1 MNDATIAEE
10 LVEAL
15 ESSPDIVS
23 MTWDE
28 DEYKTRIFPQ
38 IRVQDDR
45 KQLEQ
50 LPAIIYDMRDQGA
63 PIASEDDMSLRNQL
77 WRVVCF
83 SYRYQEMEQ
92 LAKAVI
98 TTLSAHV
105 GPGIREL
112 VVLGQDDDYEDELNV
127 HERQIDLS
135 IKAWS

>member
-15 ESSPDIVS
+15 ESNPDIVRF
-23 MTWDE
+23 TWDPE
-28 DEYKTRIFPQ
+28 EQKTRIFPQ

-50 LPAIIYDMRDQGA
+50 LPAIIYDMRDQTA
-63 PIASEDDMSLRNQL
+63 PFASEDGMSLRDQL

-83 SYRYQEMEQ
+83 SYRYQEMEK

-98 TTLSAHV
+98 ATLSAHV

>member
-15 ESSPDIVS
+15 ESSPEIVS
-23 MTWDE
+23 LTWDE
-28 DEYKTRIFPQ
+28 DEHKTRIFPQ

-63 PIASEDDMSLRNQL
+63 PIASDDDMSLRNQL
-77 WRVVCF
+77 WRIVCF
-83 SYRYQEMEQ
+83 SYRYQEMEK

-98 TTLSAHV
+98 ATLSA
-105 GPGIREL
+105 
-112 VVLGQDDDYEDELNV
+112 LGQDDDYEDELNV

>member
-15 ESSPDIVS
+15 ESSPEIVS
-23 MTWDE
+23 LMWDE

-50 LPAIIYDMRDQGA
+50 LPAIIYDMRDQSA

-77 WRVVCF
+77 WRIVCF
-83 SYRYQEMEQ
+83 SYRYQEMEK

>member
-15 ESSPDIVS
+15 ESSPEIVS
-23 MTWDE
+23 LTWDE

-77 WRVVCF
+77 WRIVCF
-83 SYRYQEMEQ
+83 SYRYQEMEK
-92 LAKAVI
+92 LAKDVI
-98 TTLSAHV
+98 ATLSAHV

>member
-15 ESSPDIVS
+15 EGSPDIVRL
-23 MTWDE
+23 TWDPE
-28 DEYKTRIFPQ
+28 ERKTRIFPQ

-83 SYRYQEMEQ
+83 SYRYQEMEK
-92 LAKAVI
+92 LARAVI